1 MASTVMNVALSDAYK
16 ATLTQ
21 GGSGNGIYAWAF
33 AFDGTPATKLTQVEL
48 VTNGVAAVN
57 PQLNLTQGDGTFLS
71 GTVYF
76 VVQQTHG
83 AGPGGANLTPLDP
96 STIVQPGSL
105 YFEDAIARNY
115 RYDVVEATI
124 SNAPADVADIT
135 SIVQFGSTLSIS
147 ANGVTRGYNTS
158 AADIYAALQA
168 NLPPGTENYTF
179 AGTPLNQ
186 LREALLAG
194 SNLPNNPANVSA
206 DWAAYVTKF
215 QGIADQVYLASYFN
229 GVAAQ
234 NGNPAVPP
242 SLSYYG
248 VSYDSTR
255 DMFWLTP
262 ETMTG
267 VTTTQGVIGITSTE
281 LQQNIYA
288 QTGTLNIYANKGDA
302 NPTQTFN
309 TFTPN
314 NAWGDITKYFVAG
327 FDAGYW
333 GGKANSPNPT
343 IKETISFNQTWNWD
357 APYSYAA
364 INAPAGT
371 NNYGYTNT
379 LGTGTGTPGPGRQM
393 FYDPLAATFVK
404 AGNAYGYSYSDLLST
419 GGTNPQLSLWSGNAN
434 VSSINVTLFD
444 FNETP
449 TGYAPQAGVPYI
461 SGALPIPTTT
471 HSTNTFIFDMS
482 VAGTFA
488 PKAGTPITFGMYAPG
503 DAHADSKGFIRM
515 DVSSSSSPNYGNYY
529 QIVSDATLGWKLDA
543 TNPYTATGGFAIS
556 NVFMPSAAATGWYQL
571 TIGSGT
577 LGKTY
582 NMYVQGTEST
592 ITTAQIDGGA
602 AALISPNNT
611 AKFSTN
617 GGGTAITYN
626 PIYFSNANPTP
637 PAPPKNLDAPQ
648 VGFDQGGT
656 FTPIADPTN
665 MLLGSLAFSSAPGS
679 SNILPPNNVAEL
691 TIANLANPNWVM
703 TPIVTQ
709 ATSNGDWHTA
719 MSTQFG
725 NGNYTAFMQ
734 QYLPQDWGLT
744 NPVGEATKLVDFSV
758 NLATLPLVA
767 ASGGTAVS
775 LTPGAPG
782 TTAGN
787 WIDLVVSSSTLQ
799 NGTLIAYATDAAGN
813 MLNRDGSGTTTSLV
827 DATLAKIGAVAAD
840 NGQTFYSGLQSIY
853 LPAGDNLKFAIVT
866 GDDVVNVNP
875 TTTVTDSGGGTLAVT
890 VAGSGGQIN
899 FSAMVDNTL
908 SASAVLAASQRT
920 TDHAWVYLSQGSQVQ
935 VDLAWSGYYTNTV
948 HFVRMDQNPANTEQL
963 QVGGVAYGNTDAFR
977 AAMAQHW
984 EFSST
989 QGNSTGTS
997 SALWTVTGGDGYYAP
1012 VLVNQL
1018 GNVFTIDATTTLTA
1032 NPDGATHVRVFGQNT
1047 FGFEDMNAATP
1058 GVDFDYNDMI
1068 VSLSLLS

>member
-1 MASTVMNVALSDAYK
+1 MANTVMNVALSDAYK
-16 ATLTQ
+16 TTLTQ

-33 AFDGTPATKLTQVEL
+33 AFDTPSANAPAGKVAQVEL

-76 VVQQTHG
+76 VVQQT
-83 AGPGGANLTPLDP
+83 AGTAIAPLDP
-96 STIVQPGSL
+96 STITQPGSL

-158 AADIYAALQA
+158 AADIYAALQT
-168 NLPPGTENYTF
+168 NLPAGTEHYTF

-229 GVAAQ
+229 GVAAKD
-234 NGNPAVPP
+234 GNPAVPP

-248 VSYDSTR
+248 VSYDSAR

-267 VTTTQGVIGITSTE
+267 VATTQGVIGITSTE

-343 IKETISFNQTWNWD
+343 IKETISFNKTWNWD

-379 LGTGTGTPGPGRQM
+379 LGTGTGTPGPDRQM

-419 GGTNPQLSLWSGNAN
+419 GGTNPQISLWNGTAN
-434 VSSINVTLFD
+434 VSSIDVTLFD

-449 TGYAPQAGVPYI
+449 TGYVPQPGVPYI
-461 SGALPIPTTT
+461 AGALPIPTTT
-471 HSTNTFIFDMS
+471 QSTNTFIFDMS

-503 DAHADSKGFIRM
+503 AAHTDSKGFIRF
-515 DVSSSSSPNYGNYY
+515 DVSSSGTTDYGYY
-529 QIVSDATLGWKLDA
+529 YHIVPDATLGWKLDA

-556 NVFMPSAAATGWYQL
+556 NVFMPSPGDTGWYQL

-582 NMYVQGTEST
+582 NMYVQGTDST
-592 ITTAQIDGGA
+592 ITTAEIDGGA
-602 AALISPNNT
+602 SAAITPSNT

-617 GGGTAITYN
+617 GGGTAITYD
-626 PIYFSNANPTP
+626 PIYFSTATPTP
-637 PAPPKNLDAPQ
+637 PPPPKNLDAPQ

-656 FTPIADPTN
+656 FVPIADPTN
-665 MLLGSLAFSSAPGS
+665 MLLGSLAFSSTPGS
-679 SNILPPNNVAEL
+679 SNLLPPGNIAEL
-691 TIANLANPNWVM
+691 KIADLGNASWIM
-703 TPIVTQ
+703 TPIVAQ
-709 ATSNGDWHTA
+709 AAAGGDWHTA

-725 NGNYTAFMQ
+725 NGSYSAYMQ

-744 NPVGEATKLVDFSV
+744 TPVGEATKLVDFSV

-767 ASGGTAVS
+767 ADGGTALA

-782 TTAGN
+782 STNGN
-787 WIDLVVSSSTLQ
+787 WIDLTVASSTLK
-799 NGTLIAYATDAAGN
+799 NGTLIAYATDAGGN

-840 NGQTFYSGLQSIY
+840 NGQMFFTGQQSVY

-866 GDDVVNVNP
+866 GDDLVNLTP
-875 TTTVTDSGGGTLAVT
+875 TTTVTGNGTLAVT

-899 FSAMVDNTL
+899 FTATVDNTL
-908 SASAVLAASQRT
+908 SESAVLAASQRT
-920 TDHAWVYLSQGSQVQ
+920 TDHAWVYLTQGSQVQ

-948 HFVRMDQNPANTEQL
+948 HFVRMDQNPADAAQL

-977 AAMAQHW
+977 EAMAQHW

-997 SALWTVTGGDGYYAP
+997 SATWTVGGGSGYYAP
-1012 VLVNQL
+1012 VLVNPY
-1018 GNVFTIDATTTLTA
+1018 GNMFTIDATPNLTA
-1032 NPDGATHVRVFGQNT
+1032 NPDNTTHVRMFGQNT
-1047 FGFEDMNAATP
+1047 FGFEDMSAGTP

-1068 VSLSLLS
+1068 VKLSLLS